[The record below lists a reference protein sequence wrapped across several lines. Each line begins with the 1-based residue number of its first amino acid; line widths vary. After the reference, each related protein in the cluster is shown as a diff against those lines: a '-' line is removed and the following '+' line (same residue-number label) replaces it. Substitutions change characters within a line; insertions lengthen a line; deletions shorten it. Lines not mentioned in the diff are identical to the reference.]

1 MAGERA
7 GCHVRDDAD
16 VDDARSFDIDQEL
29 LDEVLRVSAESVRPS
44 LPRHRH
50 DLTRDEIARAQ
61 RARIIVATAEVV
73 TEAGYHDAS
82 AKAIIQRAGVS
93 SKTFYSLFEDKESAF
108 MAGYTLL
115 DGVFVQLARSAFTGG
130 DGEPGAAVRDG
141 FRAFLEGLAAWPLFA
156 RMHAVEGRAAGA
168 RALRHRTLVYDEFV
182 KALTTALTTARE
194 QDERISVPSEA
205 VLMGVVGG
213 IGELVLQ
220 HIVEEGPATLPD
232 LLPVVVELFERVC
245 FAPLPAG

>member
-1 MAGERA
+1 VDGSRA
-7 GCHVRDDAD
+7 
-16 VDDARSFDIDQEL
+16 FEIDQQL
-29 LDEVLRVSAESVRPS
+29 LDEVLRLSTEAVRPT

-50 DLTRDEIARAQ
+50 DLSREEITRAQ

-73 TEAGYHDAS
+73 TEVGYHDAS

-93 SKTFYSLFEDKESAF
+93 SKTFYALYEDKESAF

-115 DGVFVQLARSAFTGG
+115 DGVFVQLARTALTGNG
-130 DGEPGAAVRDG
+130 SDPSAAVRDG
-141 FRAFLEGLAAWPLFA
+141 FGAFLEGLAAWPLFA

-168 RALRHRTLVYDEFV
+168 RALSHRTLVYDEFV
-182 KALTTALTTARE
+182 SALATALTTARK
-194 QDERISVPSEA
+194 QDERISVPSDA

-220 HIVEEGPATLPD
+220 HIVEEGPATLPE

-245 FAPLPAG
+245 FAPPAAG